1 MINATQKTA
10 LEYFMPTTSI
20 NLIFSTVLLIS
31 VLVLLPTISFAIDND
46 EDGIDN
52 KQDNCI
58 EIPNSDQ
65 RDSNGDGFG
74 NVCDA
79 DMDNNGTVSFADL
92 NLFKSKFG
100 TDDPDADFDSNG
112 SVSFADL
119 SIFKSLFGQSPGPS
133 ALDIDLNIPRP
144 IYDDPANIP
153 ELTRE
158 WHGAMTGYA
167 VNKISID
174 NPAYTEEI
182 VNRGNNYPG
191 DNSFYFGSDDE
202 TVRLKV
208 DMYTPAGPI
217 TPRPT
222 VFFISGW
229 RHYFSEQYYSLLYFI
244 ATKGFNAVFVSYEE
258 VKGSSRNHIKQ
269 VLLQIAND
277 PRFSSR
283 IDLSRVGFMG
293 HSLGAG
299 ILFHLAIELDDWG
312 TQGRF
317 VFPLAGATG
326 YYQEQQQINL
336 PPNTKMIVQTYN
348 EAENDRIY
356 HWDTDPRFSIDYLV
370 NSNIGDSDKTF
381 LYLPG
386 DQFHE
391 SNHST
396 PKTRYEN
403 GKFYFNA
410 LQQIGLFRP
419 LESLMRYSFEND
431 TVWKHIG
438 LPEND
443 QTTSTNSIQF
453 YSGDHPY
460 SDLDV
465 SNDAS
470 DNYRFRFNDANLN
483 PHRLNYCCD

>member
-1 MINATQKTA
+1 MINLTKKAVIT
-10 LEYFMPTTSI
+10 EFMRLSS
-20 NLIFSTVLLIS
+20 NKSIFSTALLLS
-31 VLVLLPTISFAIDND
+31 FLVLPAMSFAEDTD
-46 EDGIDN
+46 SDGIDDR
-52 KQDNCI
+52 QDNCI
-58 EIPNSDQ
+58 EISNPDQ

-74 NVCDA
+74 NICDA
-79 DMDNNGTVSFADL
+79 DLDNNGTVSFADL

-100 TDDPDADFDSNG
+100 TADQNADFDGNG

-119 SIFKSLFGQSPGPS
+119 SIFKSLFGLAPGPS
-133 ALDIDLNIPRP
+133 AFDIELNIPRP
-144 IYDDPANIP
+144 VYNDPANIP
-153 ELTRE
+153 ELTPE
-158 WHGAMTGYA
+158 WYGSMTGNS
-167 VNKISID
+167 VHRISID
-174 NPAYTEEI
+174 NPAYQEEI
-182 VNRGNNYPG
+182 PNLGNNYPG
-191 DNSFYFGSDDE
+191 DNSFYFGSNDE

-217 TPRPT
+217 VPRPT

-229 RHYFSEQYYSLLYFI
+229 RHYFSEQFYSLLYFI
-244 ATKGFNAVFVSYEE
+244 ATKGFNAIFISYEE
-258 VKGSSRNHIKQ
+258 VKGSGRNHIKQ

-299 ILFHLAIELDDWG
+299 ILFHLAIELGDWG

-317 VFPLAGATG
+317 IFPLAGATA

-336 PPNTKMIVQTYN
+336 PPNTKMIIQTYN

-356 HWDTDPRFSIDYLV
+356 NWDTDPRFSIDYLV
-370 NSNIGDSDKTF
+370 NSNINYSDKTF

-386 DQFHE
+386 DELHE

-396 PKTRYEN
+396 PKSRYEN
-403 GKFYFNA
+403 GIFYFDA

-419 LESLMRYSFEND
+419 LESLMRYSFEID

-443 QTTSTNSIQF
+443 QTTSTNNIQF

-460 SDLDV
+460 SDLEI
-465 SNDAS
+465 SNDPS
-470 DNYRFRFNDANLN
+470 DNFRFRFNDSGIN
-483 PHRLNYCCD
+483 PHRLNYCCN